1 MEETPEGLATAAA
14 TRDAAKRKRAE
25 LEAQGVIDDQPAAKK
40 SVAPPQAISH
50 EVALPKDYVCKLDS
64 QPELYG
70 TEIHACRLCARN
82 TLQCGHKLQLA

>member
-70 TEIHACRLCARN
+70 TETTCMPNVQAKDI
-82 TLQCGHKLQLA
+82 Q

>member
-14 TRDAAKRKRAE
+14 TREAAKRKRAE

-40 SVAPPQAISH
+40 SVVPPQAISH
-50 EVALPKDYVCKLDS
+50 EVALPQDYVCDVDS

-70 TEIHACRLCARN
+70 TEMIGNSTVRANGVL
-82 TLQCGHKLQLA
+82 LQLQQAV

>member
-14 TRDAAKRKRAE
+14 TRLAAKRKRAE

-40 SVAPPQAISH
+40 SVVPPQAISH
-50 EVALPKDYVCKLDS
+50 EVALPEDYVCDVDS

-70 TEIHACRLCARN
+70 TGTTGISTVRANGVLSY
-82 TLQCGHKLQLA
+82 LQ

>member
-14 TRDAAKRKRAE
+14 TREAAKRKRAE

-40 SVAPPQAISH
+40 STVPPQAISH
-50 EVALPKDYVCKLDS
+50 EVALPQGYMCKVDS

-70 TEIHACRLCARN
+70 TKSGNAAYAFARQQA
-82 TLQCGHKLQLA
+82 LSQRGR

>member
-14 TRDAAKRKRAE
+14 TREAAKRKRAE

-50 EVALPKDYVCKLDS
+50 EVALPEDYVCDIDS

-70 TEIHACRLCARN
+70 KETIGISTLRATCIRLH
-82 TLQCGHKLQLA
+82 LQQLV